1 MLLLQMAKQIDN
13 LRLNGDVQRGDR
25 LIRNEQL
32 RLHGQGA
39 RNGDALALPAGKLTG
54 VFVQIARVQTNI
66 AHLEFRLGAVAAA
79 RRADVL
85 DAHRL
90 CNDIAHTHA
99 PVQARAGVLKDDLPL
114 CLQRAAVRAEGAAV
128 TDVDAAIQDLPAL
141 RPQQVHH
148 AARDGRFAGAGFAD
162 ETENLAAPER
172 ERDVVH
178 SAEHG
183 PSPER
188 EGVRQTAHLEK
199 RLSHGARLRSAA

>member
-1 MLLLQMAKQIDN
+1 MLLLQMAEQIDN
-13 LRLNGDVQRGDR
+13 LRLNGDIQRGDR

-32 RLHGQGA
+32 RLHGQSA

-90 CNDIAHTHA
+90 CNDIAHAHA

-128 TDVDAAIQDLPAL
+128 TDVDAAIEDLPAL
-141 RPQQVHH
+141 RPQQIHH

-172 ERDVVH
+172 ERDVIH